1 MSERCA
7 LWQSS
12 DIMIKACIQEQITID
27 ELMSQGS
34 KGPASS
40 SNHQGRGYATPRSA
54 RSNNSRRSNTGGS
67 RRMQDSVASKASRH
81 EIRGENTGTAIQ
93 QQQQTSPTQM
103 RMLDAQNLY
112 STPPM
117 LYGAKEGQGFSTSPP
132 HKSKLP
138 KHTNKNHNSVSRR

>member
-1 MSERCA
+1 MNGE
-7 LWQSS
+7 
-12 DIMIKACIQEQITID
+12 D
-27 ELMSQGS
+27 QGIAKQGGLAGRTWYPAVS
-34 KGPASS
+34 LYVKG
-40 SNHQGRGYATPRSA
+40 
-54 RSNNSRRSNTGGS
+54 
-67 RRMQDSVASKASRH
+67 DSVTLIS
-81 EIRGENTGTAIQ
+81 AIQ

-138 KHTNKNHNSVSRR
+138 KHTNKNHNSATYKHAFKAIF